1 MRSRT
6 LLTGGSGLLGTEIQK
21 HVRVYAPSH
30 RELDFVK
37 CRTPKGEFDLI
48 VHSGAY
54 TDVVKAEVERIQCL
68 EANVNGTF
76 NLLRTY
82 PGVPFVY
89 ISSEYAKKPVNH
101 YSWTK
106 KIAEDIV
113 KTLGEGKTGSPYL
126 IIRTLF
132 KPVPFPFK
140 KAFVDQWTRG
150 DEVTIIAPL
159 IIRAIRRWNKITNKL
174 IYVGTGRKRIID
186 IARKSRPDV
195 GEMWVDEIEGVRL
208 PTDY

>member
-1 MRSRT
+1 MKSKT
-6 LLTGGSGLLGTEIQK
+6 LLTGGSGLLGTEIQRLVNV
-21 HVRVYAPSH
+21 HAPSH
-30 RELDFVK
+30 KQLDFTK

-48 VHSGAY
+48 IHSGAY
-54 TDVVKAEVERIQCL
+54 TDVVKAETERMECFNV
-68 EANVNGTF
+68 NVNGTF
-76 NLLRTY
+76 NLLLTY

-106 KIAEDIV
+106 KIAEDII
-113 KTLGEGKTGSPYL
+113 KTLGVGKTGSPYL

-132 KPVPFPFK
+132 KPVPFPHK
-140 KAFVDQWTRG
+140 RAFVDQWTRG

-195 GEMWVDEIEGVRL
+195 GEMWLDEVEGVVL
-208 PTDY
+208 PKSY